1 MTETANSNSG
11 ASFRDRVVASG
22 LVEAAIVDEAVAL
35 VRAEAA
41 NHASPPGE
49 TDDERLADKLVE
61 LGHLNRWQ
69 AGQLL
74 RGRVRF
80 TLGPYRIIDALGQGG
95 MGQVFKGEHTVMKR
109 LVAVKVLPRQK
120 STPDAMARFRREIQ
134 AQAQLDHPNLVRALD
149 AGHDGNVDYLVTEY
163 VRGAD
168 LRRIVR
174 TQGKM
179 GMAEAAS
186 IIWQAA
192 HGLAHAHA
200 KGLIHRDIKPG
211 NLLVTPE
218 GLTKISDLGLVGFFT
233 DEGRTDLEGRK
244 IVGTADYLS
253 PEQITSP
260 ESLTPASDIY
270 SLGCTLYYAV
280 TGKVP
285 YPGGSVRDKARAH
298 LNSQPLDPRRL
309 NPTLDDEF
317 VDLIADMMAKDVAM
331 RIQTA
336 EEVIARIA
344 PWVRVPVPVA
354 AATIL
359 QTAHPPLAGFPPSD
373 SGAIGL
379 PPGSSASG
387 VIAPPDSSRQRTEAV
402 DQATEETVPMFEV
415 DTFRSSP
422 RLFGLPLFVAIALL
436 ALMAG
441 AATILAVSFARLLF
455 G

>member
-41 NHASPPGE
+41 NNASPPGE

-317 VDLIADMMAKDVAM
+317 VDLIADMMAKDVTM

-422 RLFGLPLFVAIALL
+422 RLFGLPLFVAIVLL